1 MKPALLS
8 IAAVYGLLAVF
19 GVASAF
25 MPKTEPNPELE
36 MARKAKLAAYTC
48 GLQRIRPSLKDPDS
62 FRQVDYSYKVTDT
75 RLKVLVDYT
84 ATNGF
89 GGRVRG
95 QKVCIY
101 TL

>member
-8 IAAVYGLLAVF
+8 IAAVYSLLLGMAL
-19 GVASAF
+19 
-25 MPKTEPNPELE
+25 MPKTKPNPELE
-36 MARKAKLAAYTC
+36 LARKADVAAYSC
-48 GLQRIRPSLKDPDS
+48 GIRHIRPSLKDPDS
-62 FRQVDYSYKVTDT
+62 FRQVDYSYEVTDT

-84 ATNGF
+84 ATNAF

-95 QKVCIY
+95 QKVCTY